1 MKPRLALVA
10 AVMVVALVS
19 GVHGRDVNDASLQFQ
34 LGTLLFEETRYRE
47 ALEAFRKA
55 VGSDSKTIAVQA
67 RIGVVKSAL
76 RLGEFIE
83 AQKEANTL
91 KQQDPRSADVVAVHA
106 DALWSAGLFDE
117 AHQEFKDA
125 LALVPDL
132 SRGHHGL
139 ARALASQNKLDEA
152 LNEAQL
158 ALKLSPRDEE
168 IHHTVGSIFE
178 RLRRYEQA
186 AAAYSNIVNLLP
198 HKDRS
203 DKAAWSRS
211 QSRFL
216 RSFGEREPL
225 AIDNQGENQLHTVDF
240 RIIDDK
246 VIVKARVNGGRP
258 QDFVLDTGSELT

>member
-1 MKPRLALVA
+1 MPLRPRLALVA
-10 AVMVVALVS
+10 AAVLTALVS

-55 VGSDSKTIAVQA
+55 VGADSKTIAVQA

-91 KQQDPRSADVVAVHA
+91 RKQEPRSADVMAIHA

-117 AHQEFKDA
+117 AHQEFKDS

-139 ARALASQNKLDEA
+139 ANMLTRAAGLGGTLDMESGA
-152 LNEAQL
+152 
-158 ALKLSPRDEE
+158 
-168 IHHTVGSIFE
+168 
-178 RLRRYEQA
+178 
-186 AAAYSNIVNLLP
+186 
-198 HKDRS
+198 
-203 DKAAWSRS
+203 
-211 QSRFL
+211 
-216 RSFGEREPL
+216 GE
-225 AIDNQGENQLHTVDF
+225 GT
-240 RIIDDK
+240 RIIV
-246 VIVKARVNGGRP
+246 VIPRPGAREEESSGG
-258 QDFVLDTGSELT
+258 